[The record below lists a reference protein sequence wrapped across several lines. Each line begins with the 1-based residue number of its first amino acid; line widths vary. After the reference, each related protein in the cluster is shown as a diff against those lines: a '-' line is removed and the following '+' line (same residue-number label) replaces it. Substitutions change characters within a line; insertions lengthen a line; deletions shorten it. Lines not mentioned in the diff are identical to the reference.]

1 MNNLKKL
8 ALATAIAAAPLSVN
22 ALEAL
27 DDEFLGDVT
36 GQEGITIDKEY
47 LNTIEEFKYVDGD
60 VGGGA
65 VSIKNLEIGDFDAS
79 GNLGTILEEGMMID
93 AAANGVLITAA
104 RISGKDTNIGSI
116 ELGNTLGTAQGDIGS
131 IAVLNAGN
139 EWTATVE
146 SQLGVFIEDASGNF
160 ETGLL
165 AAATTGGTALGDY
178 DGMNFIQGTTL
189 ISSKSDGTTGV
200 VIATTNYSH
209 TEEIRYA
216 DHDNAAID
224 DNNSI
229 SILGLTSFLDDGA
242 GNISGATSTTT
253 IDVESGKLVIGQ
265 DSMGS
270 TVIDAIRIGTGDLGS
285 IAILNNSYQ
294 GTTKIYGH

>member
-47 LNTIEEFKYVDGD
+47 LNTIEEFKYIDGD

-65 VSIKNLEIGDFDAS
+65 VSIKNLTV
-79 GNLGTILEEGMMID
+79 GNTEATGGLVLEEGMMID

-116 ELGNTLGTAQGDIGS
+116 ELGNVLGTAQGDIGS

-229 SILGLTSFLDDGA
+229 SILGLTSFLDDGN
-242 GNISGATSTTT
+242 GNITGATSTTT
-253 IDVESGKLVIGQ
+253 IDVENGKLVIGQ
-265 DSMGS
+265 ASLGS